1 VAYFFCDFPPQGIL
15 RKSEGFIA
23 LADGYPVSC
32 GHTLLIR
39 ERHIGSLFK
48 TNAEEKAALIQL
60 LEWCRSDLSARYAPA
75 RFNVGISG
83 GAAEGETGMQL
94 HIHLIPR
101 YAGDKPDPR
110 GCVRWIFPEKADY

>member
-1 VAYFFCDFPPQGIL
+1 MACFFCDLPPQRIL

-23 LADGYPVSC
+23 LADGYPVSR

-39 ERHIGSLFK
+39 ERHVGSFFK
-48 TNAEEKAALIQL
+48 TSAEEKGALFQL

-75 RFNVGISG
+75 RFNVDISG
-83 GAAEGETGMQL
+83 GTAAGETVMQL

-101 YAGDKPDPR
+101 YAGDKPDAR